1 MDRAYNG
8 MPASQ
13 LCSAAWRK
21 SSHSNP
27 SGDCVET
34 ARLSSGGMAVRNSR
48 FPDGPALLF
57 TRAEWDAFLKG
68 ALDGDFGWPGEKHD
82 AANNGSATANRK
94 RSYTTTSGQRHPQGN
109 RP

>member
-68 ALDGDFGWPGEKHD
+68 ALDGEFGWPGEEHE
-82 AANNGSATANRK
+82 AAGNGS
-94 RSYTTTSGQRHPQGN
+94 
-109 RP
+109 